1 MEQRALAA
9 VNWLLDSSEP
19 AIRLMTR
26 RDVLGRGAAGM
37 LAWSWPVPR

>member
-19 AIRLMTR
+19 AIRLIR
-26 RDVLGRGAAGM
+26 SG
-37 LAWSWPVPR
+37 P